1 MSGADSGASPDAA
14 GRVLVAARD
23 LTVVRGGRRIL
34 DGVSLTL
41 RAGERWVLRGD
52 NGAGKTTLAR
62 VLAGLLA
69 PDAGAVEWDPSLA
82 PPLPL
87 LFQDA
92 DSMIAA
98 ATVRDEVA
106 LGARAPGM
114 PPPRRGG
121 ADPAGERVA
130 ATLSAFGLDGMARRN
145 PRALSVGEKRRLNLA
160 SLAVLDSP
168 VLILDEPELHLDDDA
183 WREWTR
189 RLDAWIAAGDRLVVE
204 ITRDDARRAEAT
216 GVLVMAD
223 GRLLRPG
230 SPGVTADG
238 MPGAGAA
245 ADGMAGAAAPM
256 PAPADAGVAAAP
268 PPPRPPGGAP
278 LLRASALRLDRP
290 GGGPPV
296 LDGVDLSLD
305 AGERVLLLGG
315 NGSGK
320 TSLLLLLSGLADPDG
335 GRLELR
341 GDLRPGLAFQEPERG
356 CFAETVAEELE
367 FGPRRRGVP
376 AAERARRVDAALAAL
391 GLAPADFRE
400 RDPFTLSAG
409 ELRRV
414 ALAAVLTLEPAL
426 LLLDEP
432 AAALDPAGRRDL
444 ARALAA
450 REGALVWADC
460 RPMPGAGR
468 LFHRV
473 LHLAG
478 GRLREAAP

>member
-1 MSGADSGASPDAA
+1 VSPGDPAA
-14 GRVLVAARD
+14 PGRVLVAARD
-23 LTVVRGGRRIL
+23 LAVVRGGRRIL

-62 VLAGLLA
+62 VLAGLLT

-114 PPPRRGG
+114 PPARRGG
-121 ADPAGERVA
+121 PDPAGERVA
-130 ATLSAFGLDGMARRN
+130 ATLRDFGLDGMARRS

-168 VLILDEPELHLDDDA
+168 VLILDEPELHLDDAA
-183 WREWTR
+183 WRAWTR
-189 RLDAWIAAGDRLVVE
+189 RLDAWFAASGRLVVE
-204 ITRDDARRAEAT
+204 ITRDDARLAGAT
-216 GVLVMAD
+216 GVLRMAD
-223 GRLLRPG
+223 GRLLAP
-230 SPGVTADG
+230 PATAAAAAGPQSDALAPAG
-238 MPGAGAA
+238 PGAA
-245 ADGMAGAAAPM
+245 AAALANRIAAAP
-256 PAPADAGVAAAP
+256 AG
-268 PPPRPPGGAP
+268 GGP
-278 LLRASALRLDRP
+278 ILRAAGLRLDRP

-296 LDGVDLSLD
+296 LDGVDLELA

-335 GRLELR
+335 GRLDFSA
-341 GDLRPGLAFQEPERG
+341 GLRPGLAFQEPERG
-356 CFAETVAEELE
+356 CFAETVAEELA
-367 FGPRRRGVP
+367 FGPRRLGVP

-391 GLAPADFRE
+391 GMAPAAFRE

-414 ALAAVLTLEPAL
+414 ALAAVLTLEPEL

-444 ARALAA
+444 AAALAA

-460 RPMPGAGR
+460 RPLPGAGG

-473 LHLAG
+473 LRLEG
-478 GRLREAAP
+478 GRLREASP